1 MSVIEANTLDMAA
14 VLVQAYEVGDMIKSS
29 VEMADYLYW
38 KQRKDSDPEAQKL
51 LALFSKKRKRHSRI
65 ASGSAIFTRTITR
78 LWKRSR
84 KCRTFWMKSNP

>member
-51 LALFSKKRKRHSRI
+51 LALFQKKESGIRGLRAVRPFSPGLSRG
-65 ASGSAIFTRTITR
+65 SGSGPGSAGPFG
-78 LWKRSR
+78 
-84 KCRTFWMKSNP
+84 